1 MIKMKKLNV
10 KIVSKDEALWT
21 KVRDSSRSRIE
32 QLEEALLVERAMFD
46 LAESKVKNYH
56 IAK

>member
-1 MIKMKKLNV
+1 MIKMKRLNV
-10 KIVSKDEALWT
+10 KIVSKEEALWT

-32 QLEEALLVERAMFD
+32 QLEEALVVERAMLD
-46 LAESKVKNYH
+46 LADSKVKNYH